1 MWLGPNAMSTWD
13 WFSCSVK
20 LTQRLPECI
29 SKGPTFHSSAFRFV
43 AFLSASVRG
52 PKWHCGGCSTHRAP
66 AMAIKS
72 QGLDIKWFENNV
84 FIYLMLTLK
93 NDLKMIAYTSFCSLI
108 NNLWYVDLVWFN
120 YIYIYDYIIY
130 TWRVSWTVLDKQDR
144 TQPFALLRSIYSSLG
159 MRKGTCCVNEWSGVG
174 NQQIEMKLY
183 GRCPPE
189 FPGAPRNDL
198 ASTTHSHNDG
208 CWAFALLLWCSAGKV
223 SWRNPGQLQVQAMPI
238 TSVFSQSALPWHTL
252 NESLIP
258 LKSKTSSNA
267 CKDELPRHGLQHLS

>member
-120 YIYIYDYIIY
+120 YIYIWLYHIY
-130 TWRVSWTVLDKQDR
+130 MACQLNS
-144 TQPFALLRSIYSSLG
+144 
-159 MRKGTCCVNEWSGVG
+159 
-174 NQQIEMKLY
+174 
-183 GRCPPE
+183 
-189 FPGAPRNDL
+189 
-198 ASTTHSHNDG
+198 
-208 CWAFALLLWCSAGKV
+208 
-223 SWRNPGQLQVQAMPI
+223 PGQTGQNSTICTIAKYLFQ
-238 TSVFSQSALPWHTL
+238 PWHEKRNML
-252 NESLIP
+252 CEWMVR
-258 LKSKTSSNA
+258 
-267 CKDELPRHGLQHLS
+267 CR